1 MLLNIFYI
9 MKRPLI
15 KLEEI
20 DFRGIYFDKK
30 GARQEKGAVG
40 IRFLHT
46 MKYRIGGI
54 QKVCLEMSY
63 H

>member
-1 MLLNIFYI
+1 